1 MSIRAGDRVDFLDEA
16 GGGRVT
22 RILDRGTALVEI
34 EPGLEEPYPIEQLI
48 KRDESESIPYE
59 RDEAFWN
66 RVREKEA
73 ARGKPDKHRTAPK
86 DKLEVDLHIE
96 ELHDRPMQLSN
107 SEILRKQVDH
117 CRSQLHRAR
126 REGIPRVII
135 IHGVGEGV
143 LKSAVRDM
151 LDREH
156 GELLYFDAPMR
167 EYGRG
172 ATEVRIG

>member
-1 MSIRAGDRVDFLDEA
+1 MNIEIGDRVDFLDEA

-22 RILDRGTALVEI
+22 RFLDRRTAMVELDA
-34 EPGLEEPYPIEQLI
+34 GLEHPYPIEQLI
-48 KRDESESIPYE
+48 KREESEAIPYG
-59 RDEAFWN
+59 RDEAFQK
-66 RVREKEA
+66 RIREKEA
-73 ARGKPDKHRTAPK
+73 TRSPYSKRRNVPR

-117 CRSQLHRAR
+117 CRAQVQRAR
-126 REGIPRVII
+126 RESIPRVII

-143 LKSAVRDM
+143 LKSAIRDM

-172 ATEVRIG
+172 ATEVRLG